1 MSNKL
6 VKNNKVNE
14 STTKGAEV
22 YATVISKVISDLEKE
37 KLSQV
42 TLDTGEIMLFSLS
55 RDGIVASVIP
65 LFVDIKT
72 AEKRLVMIRD
82 KVSEY
87 FGFTNTTYKKV
98 YMR

>member
-55 RDGIVASVIP
+55 
-65 LFVDIKT
+65 
-72 AEKRLVMIRD
+72 
-82 KVSEY
+82 
-87 FGFTNTTYKKV
+87 
-98 YMR
+98 